1 MLAATFKHQHEL
13 TARIS
18 QKNMLP
24 SLFAGLVKSC
34 THSRGIFYLEKS
46 EIKKRIIA
54 LQQEHRDLDDVIA
67 ALADKGAHAQLQ
79 LQRMKKRKLALRDFI
94 NRLEALLVPDII
106 A

>member
-1 MLAATFKHQHEL
+1 
-13 TARIS
+13 
-18 QKNMLP
+18 MLP
-24 SLFAGLVKSC
+24 FRFAALVTSW
-34 THSRGIFYLEKS
+34 THSRGLFYLEQS

-67 ALADKGAHAQLQ
+67 ALTDKGAHDQLQ